1 MDSILAF
8 LGLSPVE
15 EFRVI
20 TATIT
25 AASADIATVT
35 TRDGFTAV
43 LPASEFY
50 AGKPFVIG
58 STHQLLLL
66 GMLPTPVVSAIRP
79 ELVQAI
85 YAGFTPEIRTGAVR
99 IMSVARAAGFRTKVA
114 VAATTP
120 NVDAVAALVGHGA
133 NRVKAVGLALGERL
147 DIVPYH
153 PVPETYLANALAPA
167 AVSSVVISGDTA
179 TAFTPA
185 HQMPAAVGQG
195 GLNSQLAGQLLG
207 LTVRIEAET
216 QLS

>member
-79 ELVQAI
+79 ELVPGPLAFAQKWQWRQPPLTS
-85 YAGFTPEIRTGAVR
+85 TPSLPSWVT
-99 IMSVARAAGFRTKVA
+99 
-114 VAATTP
+114 
-120 NVDAVAALVGHGA
+120 
-133 NRVKAVGLALGERL
+133 
-147 DIVPYH
+147 
-153 PVPETYLANALAPA
+153 AP
-167 AVSSVVISGDTA
+167 TA
-179 TAFTPA
+179 
-185 HQMPAAVGQG
+185 
-195 GLNSQLAGQLLG
+195 
-207 LTVRIEAET
+207 
-216 QLS
+216 